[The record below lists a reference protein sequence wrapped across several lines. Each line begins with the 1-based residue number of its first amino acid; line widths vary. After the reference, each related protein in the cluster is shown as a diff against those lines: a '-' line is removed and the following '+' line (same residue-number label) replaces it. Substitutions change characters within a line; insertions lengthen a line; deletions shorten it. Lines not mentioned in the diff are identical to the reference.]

1 MQDTHHNKENTM
13 HRKSTEKSTKAL
25 TLLAGSFLAAVLAV
39 PPAGAHESTVMVGGQ
54 PMYPSKDIVDNAV
67 NSADHKTLV
76 AAVKAAGLV
85 DTLKGKGPYTVFAPT
100 DSAFARLPSG
110 TVDGLLKPESRNA
123 LTKLLTY
130 HVVPGRYDFAALQ
143 REIVKQGGKARLT
156 TASGGT
162 LNFTMNGTR
171 NIQLMDESGH
181 SANISTYDVAQSNGV
196 INVIDT
202 VLMPQ

>member
-1 MQDTHHNKENTM
+1 MRN
-13 HRKSTEKSTKAL
+13 KSTKAL
-25 TLLAGSFLAAVLAV
+25 SLLTGAVLAAFLAV
-39 PPAGAHESTVMVGGQ
+39 PPAAGAHESTVMVGGQ
-54 PMYPSKDIVDNAV
+54 PMSPSKDIVDNAV

-100 DSAFARLPSG
+100 DKAFAQLPAG
-110 TVDGLLKPESRNA
+110 TVDGLLKPESKDA
-123 LTKLLTY
+123 LTRVLTY

-143 REIVKQGGKARLT
+143 REIVKQGGKARLA
-156 TASGGT
+156 TAGGGM
-162 LNFTMNGTR
+162 LSFAMNGNR
-171 NIQLMDESGH
+171 NIQVMDESGH
-181 SANISTYDVAQSNGV
+181 TASISTYDVAQSNGV

>member
-1 MQDTHHNKENTM
+1 MEDTKHNKENTM
-13 HRKSTEKSTKAL
+13 RNTSSNAL
-25 TLLAGSFLAAVLAV
+25 VLIAGTALAAFLAI
-39 PPAGAHESTVMVGGQ
+39 PGTAGAHENTVMVGGQ

-67 NSADHKTLV
+67 NSADHRTLV

-100 DSAFARLPSG
+100 DKAFAQLPSG
-110 TVDGLLKPESRNA
+110 TVDGLLQPESKAA
-123 LTKLLTY
+123 LTRVLTY

-143 REIVKQGGKARLT
+143 REIVKQGGKARLP

-162 LNFTMNGTR
+162 LSFAMNGNR
-171 NIQLMDESGH
+171 NIQVMDESGH
-181 SANISTYDVAQSNGV
+181 TANISTYDVAQSNGV

>member
-1 MQDTHHNKENTM
+1 M
-13 HRKSTEKSTKAL
+13 HDKSTKKSTTAL
-25 TLLAGSFLAAVLAV
+25 LGASILAACLAV

-100 DSAFARLPSG
+100 DKAFAQLPAG
-110 TVDGLLKPESRNA
+110 TVDGLLKPESKGT
-123 LTKLLTY
+123 LTKVLTY

-143 REIVKQGGKARLT
+143 REIVKQGGKARLA
-156 TASGGT
+156 TASGGM
-162 LNFTMNGTR
+162 LSFAMNGTR
-171 NIQLMDESGH
+171 NIQVMDDTGH
-181 SANISTYDVAQSNGV
+181 TANISTYDVAQSNGV

-202 VLMPQ
+202 VMMPQ

>member
-1 MQDTHHNKENTM
+1 M
-13 HRKSTEKSTKAL
+13 HAKSSI
-25 TLLAGSFLAAVLAV
+25 SFSLAAAMFAATLAV
-39 PPAGAHESTVMVGGQ
+39 PLSAGAHDSTVMVGGQ

-100 DSAFARLPSG
+100 DSAFARLPAG
-110 TVDGLLKPESRNA
+110 AVDGLLKPESKGA
-123 LTKLLTY
+123 LTKVLTY

-143 REIVKQGGKARLT
+143 KEIVKQGGKARLT
-156 TASGGT
+156 TASGGA
-162 LNFTMNGTR
+162 LSFAMNGAH
-171 NIQLMDESGH
+171 NIQVMDESGH
-181 SANISTYDVAQSNGV
+181 TANISTYDVAQSNGV